1 VHELS
6 IAYAAVRTI
15 DDLVGGQPVVAV
27 RLRVGVLAGVVPDS
41 LQFGWDVATAG
52 TPLAG
57 SVLTIDRVPLPSTC
71 LDCGHRAVTE
81 HPPPL
86 SCSACGGRALPTA
99 PGRELEIASVEIQDR
114 PEEGEPQ

>member
-1 VHELS
+1 MHELS
-6 IAYAAVRTI
+6 IAYAAVATI
-15 DDLVGGQPVVAV
+15 DELVGGQPVIGV

-71 LDCGHRAVTE
+71 LDCGHSAVTE

-86 SCSACGGRALPTA
+86 SCPACGGRALPTA
-99 PGRELEIASVEIQDR
+99 PGRELEIASVEVQD
-114 PEEGEPQ
+114 EPKVRGPR